1 MTQGQATFLHENV
14 GSYLG
19 LTLVA
24 AVALLFGLMIWQAA
38 FGQNP
43 VANAMSK
50 AFYSQEQISRQL

>member
-1 MTQGQATFLHENV
+1 MTQGQAAFLHENV

-24 AVALLFGLMIWQAA
+24 AVALFFGLMIWQTA

-43 VANAMSK
+43 VANLMAQ
-50 AFYSQEQISRQL
+50 ALASQEQISQQL